1 LIIFANN
8 DKFIAL
14 NIFKIHKL
22 MDKVKRN
29 YEIYI
34 IVDGNF
40 DDAAID
46 GITTKYENFMKKNGA
61 EILNIDK
68 IGRRRLAYPIK
79 KKVNGF
85 YTCFE
90 VMAPSD
96 VVGKLEKNFRID
108 ENILR
113 HLAIHMSKV
122 DLREKQDYLKK
133 KALNLAR
140 LEAEKASEE
149 NKNAATVQETAVK
162 TEQ

>member
-1 LIIFANN
+1 
-8 DKFIAL
+8 
-14 NIFKIHKL
+14 

-40 DDAAID
+40 DDATIE

-68 IGRRRLAYPIK
+68 IGRRRLAYPIR

-90 VMAPSD
+90 VLAPAD

-113 HLAIHMSKV
+113 HLAIYMSSV
-122 DLREKQDYLKK
+122 DLKEKQDYLKK
-133 KALNLAR
+133 KALTLAR
-140 LEAEKASEE
+140 LEAERASEE
-149 NKNAATVQETAVK
+149 NKAAATAPEAEVK
-162 TEQ
+162 AGQ

>member
-1 LIIFANN
+1 
-8 DKFIAL
+8 
-14 NIFKIHKL
+14 

-40 DDAAID
+40 DDATIE
-46 GITTKYENFMKKNGA
+46 GITSKYENFMKKNGA

-79 KKVNGF
+79 KKVNGY

-90 VMAPSD
+90 VIAPSD

-113 HLAIHMSKV
+113 HLAIHMSKT
-122 DLREKQDYLKK
+122 DLKEKQDYLKK
-133 KALNLAR
+133 KALTLAR
-140 LEAEKASEE
+140 LEAERASEE
-149 NKNAATVQETAVK
+149 NKTAAAAPEAEVK
-162 TEQ
+162 AGQ

>member
-1 LIIFANN
+1 
-8 DKFIAL
+8 
-14 NIFKIHKL
+14 

-40 DDAAID
+40 DDATIE
-46 GITTKYENFMKKNGA
+46 GITTKYENFMKKNGT
-61 EILNIDK
+61 EILNIDR
-68 IGRRRLAYPIK
+68 IGRRRLAYPIR

-90 VMAPSD
+90 VIAPSD

-113 HLAIHMSKV
+113 HLAIHMSAT
-122 DLREKQDYLKK
+122 DLKEKQDYLKK
-133 KALNLAR
+133 KALTLAR
-140 LEAEKASEE
+140 LEAERASEE
-149 NKNAATVQETAVK
+149 NKTAAAAPEAAVK
-162 TEQ
+162 AEQ

>member
-1 LIIFANN
+1 
-8 DKFIAL
+8 
-14 NIFKIHKL
+14 

-40 DDAAID
+40 DDATIE
-46 GITTKYENFMKKNGA
+46 GITSKYENFMRKNGA

-90 VMAPSD
+90 VIAPSD

-113 HLAIHMSKV
+113 HLAIHMSKT
-122 DLREKQDYLKK
+122 DLKEKQDYLKK
-133 KALNLAR
+133 KALTLAR
-140 LEAEKASEE
+140 LEAERASEE
-149 NKNAATVQETAVK
+149 NKPAAETPAEVK
-162 TEQ
+162 AE

>member
-1 LIIFANN
+1 
-8 DKFIAL
+8 
-14 NIFKIHKL
+14 

-40 DDAAID
+40 DDATIE
-46 GITTKYENFMKKNGA
+46 GITSKYENFMKKNGA

-79 KKVNGF
+79 KKVNGY

-90 VMAPSD
+90 VIAPSD

-113 HLAIHMSKV
+113 HLAIHMSKT
-122 DLREKQDYLKK
+122 DLKEKQDYLKK
-133 KALNLAR
+133 KALTLAR
-140 LEAEKASEE
+140 LEAERASEE
-149 NKNAATVQETAVK
+149 NKTAVAAPEAEVK
-162 TEQ
+162 AGQ